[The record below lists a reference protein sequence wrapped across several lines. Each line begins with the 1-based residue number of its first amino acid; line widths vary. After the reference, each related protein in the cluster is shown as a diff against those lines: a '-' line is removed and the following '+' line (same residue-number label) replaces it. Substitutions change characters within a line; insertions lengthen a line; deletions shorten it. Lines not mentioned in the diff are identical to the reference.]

1 MTRFTPTL
9 TVLEG
14 RDCPASVSLAD
25 RALYV
30 TTDSGADVVTIRD
43 DGRGNVR
50 AVVRGPD
57 GEATAAGPGVNRVF
71 VHLRGAADRLDY
83 AVTGRVVKPVAAVI
97 DLGWGGAKKV
107 RIELPADPGG
117 GRGSFDLRGNMGRGS
132 VDVHF
137 GRAGLGGLTVLH
149 RMSAGAVK
157 FHPPGVDL
165 ITGVVP
171 PQTARLPFARG

>member
-9 TVLEG
+9 TRLET
-14 RDCPASVSLAD
+14 RDCPASVSVAD
-25 RALYV
+25 RALFI
-30 TTDSGADVVTIRD
+30 TTDSGADVVTVRD

-50 AVVRGPD
+50 ASVTGGD
-57 GEATAAGPGVNRVF
+57 GTASAAGAGVNRVF

-83 AVTGRVVKPVAAVI
+83 TITGRVVKPVAAVI
-97 DLGWGGAKKV
+97 DVGWGGTKQV
-107 RIELPADPGG
+107 RIGLPADPGS
-117 GRGSFDLRGNMGRGS
+117 GRGSFDLRGNLGRGS

-157 FHPPGVDL
+157 FHPPGVEQ